1 MTDELTI
8 REITSKDPPTI
19 AKAFRAQGWNKTRDQ
34 YEKYLLQQMEGRRTV
49 LIAELN
55 GEFVDHCGL
64 QPCHVF
70 HKEAQGVKGQS
81 FTLLAYVD
89 ENEQTN
95 NPGLLLM
102 IRVRKDHEEKTM

>member
-81 FTLLAYVD
+81 FTLEDLQSSVYSSGV
-89 ENEQTN
+89 EFSFSSCRFS
-95 NPGLLLM
+95 L
-102 IRVRKDHEEKTM
+102 